1 MATSSYSLSTS
12 SLSKLTFLTPRTT
25 LTTHKLRFSLS
36 KLNQHRRLS
45 LRTRIRVSSREETV
59 VQEREVELV
68 NGIELNGNSN
78 GNYNYN
84 GSVDKYANGNGSLM
98 EYGNGNGKIGGE
110 VVVEKKGEEVV
121 KKKQKKKSVE
131 EIGQEDAWFKRNGGQ
146 VEV

>member
-1 MATSSYSLSTS
+1 M
-12 SLSKLTFLTPRTT
+12 
-25 LTTHKLRFSLS
+25 
-36 KLNQHRRLS
+36 
-45 LRTRIRVSSREETV
+45 

-84 GSVDKYANGNGSLM
+84 GSVDKYAIGNGSLM

>member
-84 GSVDKYANGNGSLM
+84 GSVDKYAIGNGSLM